1 MFFKCLENRFSFPH
15 LCPFVIF
22 KLLSVFICGEI
33 RPPQYKSVPMLKK
46 LFLTRRFF
54 VAFGIVIVLF
64 IVSYSFGWLMAIA
77 QTTLVVVCG
86 IVLADVIL
94 LFNAKTRLS
103 AVRRTPKLMSLGDA
117 NRIFLDIENRSF
129 NALTVSIVDEIPMQF
144 QKRDFDMSLKM
155 PADEARRTHYDLTP
169 MERGVYNFGDINLFA
184 TSFLGLVERRFVSE
198 AAEAVPVY
206 PSVIQ
211 MKNYELKAF
220 RQISHQTGIKKI
232 RRLGHSYEFEQ
243 IKNYVAGDDF
253 RTINWKASSRRAV
266 LMVNQYEDERSQ
278 QVYCVIDKSRV
289 MRMPFGGLTLMDYSI
304 NAALVISNI
313 VLKKKDKAGL
323 LSFSDKIGSTLAA
336 DNSPNQLGKILNEL
350 YREKE
355 GKGEASY
362 ELLYYAARNLI
373 KGRSLLLLFTN
384 FESQFALERVLPTLR
399 LLNNLHLLV
408 VVFFVNTEIED
419 FAKGEAATTED
430 IFHQTIAQKFRD
442 DKTQMVQKLRQYGIQ
457 TILTR
462 PEDLNINTINKYLEL
477 KSRGLI

>member
-1 MFFKCLENRFSFPH
+1 
-15 LCPFVIF
+15 
-22 KLLSVFICGEI
+22 
-33 RPPQYKSVPMLKK
+33 MLKN

-64 IVSYSFGWLMAIA
+64 IVSYSSGWLMAVA

-129 NALTVSIVDEIPMQF
+129 NALTVNIVDEIPMQF

-155 PADEARRTHYDLTP
+155 AADEARRTYYDLTP
-169 MERGVYNFGDINLFA
+169 TERGVYNFGDINLFA
-184 TSFLGLVERRFVSE
+184 TSFLGLIERRFVST

-289 MRMPFGGLTLMDYSI
+289 MRMPFGGLTLMDHSI

-313 VLKKKDKAGL
+313 ILKKKDKAGL

>member
-1 MFFKCLENRFSFPH
+1 
-15 LCPFVIF
+15 
-22 KLLSVFICGEI
+22 
-33 RPPQYKSVPMLKK
+33 MLKN

-64 IVSYSFGWLMAIA
+64 IVSYSSGWLMAVA

-129 NALTVSIVDEIPMQF
+129 NALTVHIVDEIPMQF

-155 PADEARRTHYDLTP
+155 AADEARRTYYDLTP
-169 MERGVYNFGDINLFA
+169 TERGVYNFGDINLFA
-184 TSFLGLVERRFVSE
+184 TSFLGLIERRFVST

-289 MRMPFGGLTLMDYSI
+289 MRMPFGGLTLMDHSI

-313 VLKKKDKAGL
+313 ILKKKDKAGL

>member
-1 MFFKCLENRFSFPH
+1 
-15 LCPFVIF
+15 
-22 KLLSVFICGEI
+22 
-33 RPPQYKSVPMLKK
+33 MLKN

-64 IVSYSFGWLMAIA
+64 IVSYSFGWLMAVA

-103 AVRRTPKLMSLGDA
+103 AVRRTPKLMSLGDE
-117 NRIFLDIENRSF
+117 NRIVLDIENRSF
-129 NALTVSIVDEIPMQF
+129 NALTVNIVDEIPMQF

-155 PADEARRTHYDLTP
+155 AADEARRTYYDLTP
-169 MERGVYNFGDINLFA
+169 TERGVYNFGDINLFA

-289 MRMPFGGLTLMDYSI
+289 MRMPFGGLTLMDHSI

-313 VLKKKDKAGL
+313 ILKKKDKAGL

>member
-1 MFFKCLENRFSFPH
+1 M
-15 LCPFVIF
+15 IY
-22 KLLSVFICGEI
+22 VFLATFDPQLATSI
-33 RPPQYKSVPMLKK
+33 RYIMLKN

-54 VAFGIVIVLF
+54 LVFGAVIVLF
-64 IVSYSFGWLMAIA
+64 IVSYSFGWLMAVA
-77 QTTLVVVCG
+77 QTALVVVGG
-86 IVLADVIL
+86 IVLADFFL
-94 LFNAKTRLS
+94 LFNAKTRVS
-103 AVRRTPKLMSLGDA
+103 ALRRTPRLMSLGDA
-117 NRIFLDIENRSF
+117 NRIFLDIDNRSLHRLRL
-129 NALTVSIVDEIPMQF
+129 NVVDEIPMQF
-144 QKRDFDMSLKM
+144 QKRDFDMSLSF
-155 PADEARRTHYDLTP
+155 AAGEARRTYYDLTP
-169 MERGVYNFGDINLFA
+169 TERGAYNFGSINLFA

-198 AAEAVPVY
+198 AEEIVPVY

-211 MKNYELKAF
+211 MKNCELKAF

-253 RTINWKASSRRAV
+253 RTINWKAASRRAT

-289 MRMPFGGLTLMDYSI
+289 MRMPFGGLTLMDHAI
-304 NAALVISNI
+304 NAALVMSNI

-362 ELLYYAARNLI
+362 ELLYYAARQLI

-384 FESQFALERVLPTLR
+384 FESQFALDRVLPTLR

-419 FAKGEAATTED
+419 FAKGEANTTED

-457 TILTR
+457 SILTR

-477 KSRGLI
+477 KSRGFI

>member
-1 MFFKCLENRFSFPH
+1 MFKN
-15 LCPFVIF
+15 
-22 KLLSVFICGEI
+22 
-33 RPPQYKSVPMLKK
+33 

-54 VAFGIVIVLF
+54 IAFGGVILLF
-64 IVSYSFGWLMAIA
+64 IISYSFGWLMAVA
-77 QTTLVVVCG
+77 QTALVVVSG
-86 IVLADVIL
+86 VVLADFFL
-94 LFNAKTRLS
+94 LFNKKTLIS
-103 AVRRTPKLMSLGDA
+103 ASRRSPKLLSLGDA
-117 NRIFLDIENRSF
+117 NRLFLDVENRS
-129 NALTVSIVDEIPMQF
+129 AHRLSLTVVDEIPMQF
-144 QKRDFDMSLKM
+144 QKRDFELSLELS
-155 PADEARRTHYDLTP
+155 PNEARRTHYDLTP
-169 MERGVYNFGDINLFA
+169 TERGAYNFGNINLFA
-184 TSFLGLVERRFVSE
+184 TSFLGLVERRFVSKADE
-198 AAEAVPVY
+198 MIPVY

-211 MKNYELKAF
+211 MKNFELKAF
-220 RQISHQTGIKKI
+220 RQIAHQTGIKKI

-253 RTINWKASSRRAV
+253 RTINWKAASRRAT

-278 QVYCVIDKSRV
+278 QVYCVIDKSRA
-289 MRMPFGGLTLMDYSI
+289 MRLPFGGLTLMDHAI
-304 NAALVISNI
+304 NAALVMSNI

-362 ELLYYAARNLI
+362 ELLYYAARQLI

-408 VVFFVNTEIED
+408 VVFFVNTEIEEL
-419 FAKGEAATTED
+419 AKTEATTTEE
-430 IFHQTIAQKFRD
+430 IFQQTIAQKYRD

-457 TILTR
+457 SILTR